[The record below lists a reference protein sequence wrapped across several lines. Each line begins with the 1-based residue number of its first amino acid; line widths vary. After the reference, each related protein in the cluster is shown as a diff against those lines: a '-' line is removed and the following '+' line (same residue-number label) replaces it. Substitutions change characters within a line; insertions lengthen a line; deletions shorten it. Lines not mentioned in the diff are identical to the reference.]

1 MRNDVLLGGWK
12 EWHCITYGSGNVSVR
27 CRTSAEDRQGSGT
40 KVGGGG
46 SVGRLTD
53 DGGRCTD
60 DQKLGF
66 GDLERCWIDDVS
78 ISAAQVRT

>member
-1 MRNDVLLGGWK
+1 MRNDVLLGDWK

-27 CRTSAEDRQGSGT
+27 CRTSTEDRQ
-40 KVGGGG
+40 G

-53 DGGRCTD
+53 DGGRCAD